1 MKRYDKLDKIFGPAA
16 FTGVVVF
23 LYLLYVIFYKIYQ
36 KIFNVNDEFY
46 TYNRYEINDT
56 LILIICVVLLLFA
69 AFMGFTT
76 GCTQIDYENRRI
88 KYGTKL
94 FGIIFIGKWTNLTPD
109 MKLGLNTS
117 MERWGGYT
125 SAGTMGSMSFDY
137 TNVRIM
143 LYDAQGTEI
152 IPVKKIKKP
161 KNAETEL
168 EKMSKSLNLDI
179 IE

>member
-1 MKRYDKLDKIFGPAA
+1 MKRYNKLDKIFGPMA
-16 FTGVVVF
+16 FAGVVLF
-23 LYLLYVIFYKIYQ
+23 FYMLYVLLDGLISSIQHGFVEK
-36 KIFNVNDEFY
+36 
-46 TYNRYEINDT
+46 YNGTKYDTIHVFAICT
-56 LILIICVVLLLFA
+56 LILLIG
-69 AFMGFTT
+69 AFVGFTA
-76 GCTQIDYENRRI
+76 GYTQIDYEKRRI

-109 MKLGLNTS
+109 MKLGTDIS